1 MAKRNSGLVYRKV
14 DLHIHTPASHD
25 YEDKDVTPEAIVEK
39 ALSEGLDAI
48 AITDHN
54 TGEFIDKIKEAA
66 RGKLIVFPGA
76 EISSEGGIDGLIH
89 IIALFDPSQSTHN
102 ITSFLGALEYK
113 PKSNPEELY
122 TNKSPNEVIDK
133 IHERGGIAIPAHVNG
148 DNGLLKDTRGNP
160 RIDAIRNPRLLAV
173 EATDCNDAE
182 KAERRKRICDF
193 LDGSDPNY
201 RRELAVY
208 QASDSH
214 SLEKI
219 GSRYSFFKMEEISLE
234 GLRQCFHDPDVR
246 IKQMDNL
253 DVCKYPKIT
262 QLSVTQGFMK
272 DQVINFHEGLN
283 SIVGGKG
290 VGKSLIIELIR
301 FALDQHS
308 KDSAISND
316 HLGKLKHKLE
326 PSGEVHLTF
335 ELDNGETYQVCR
347 KYDALQNPITCVN
360 LTNSEPFNGDVSSI
374 FPILAYSQNE
384 IIKITEDAEAQLKL
398 IDTFHDASSFY
409 SRIKDIEE
417 KLKPI
422 VKEYS
427 ECINL
432 GPKLEE
438 AEKALHTLKEQHR
451 LIVSSLENS
460 LFKEMESLENKDKEL
475 TKHVTFHEELLG
487 KLDEFTKDLE
497 ENFSEPAISEPF
509 ATDLSIS
516 EAGKLSQNSLIA
528 IGNVIPTCRAVIES
542 NQAKLAE
549 LYTQWSAELTAKREE
564 YDKVLKDAGG
574 DKEKLEAQRKAAADK
589 IAQKESEI
597 SRYTQKVDKI
607 PVLKENFNSLLD
619 ELDDAYNDY
628 YNARRSIFE
637 SLSAQSNG
645 RLNLEI
651 AKAGNPS
658 AFIEQLHTILKGTG
672 IQKANYESIA
682 GSIMP
687 REFVNLVLQHET
699 QSLAASCEIS
709 EKNANKIIENLNLGD
724 NLEKVLTLCYS
735 AYPKD
740 VPSIQYL
747 KDDGS
752 YYPLDE
758 LSVGQKCTAL
768 LIIALSEGRKPII
781 IDQPEDSLDNPSIF
795 EDIVLKLR
803 SGKEKRQFIL
813 TTHNSNVGVAS
824 DSDNFVVIKGTAS
837 CCRVECSG
845 AIDRQAVRSEV
856 VDHLEGGKIPYILK
870 SRKYGAN

>member
-1 MAKRNSGLVYRKV
+1 
-14 DLHIHTPASHD
+14 
-25 YEDKDVTPEAIVEK
+25 
-39 ALSEGLDAI
+39 
-48 AITDHN
+48 
-54 TGEFIDKIKEAA
+54 
-66 RGKLIVFPGA
+66 
-76 EISSEGGIDGLIH
+76 
-89 IIALFDPSQSTHN
+89 
-102 ITSFLGALEYK
+102 
-113 PKSNPEELY
+113 
-122 TNKSPNEVIDK
+122 
-133 IHERGGIAIPAHVNG
+133 
-148 DNGLLKDTRGNP
+148 
-160 RIDAIRNPRLLAV
+160 LAV
-173 EATDCNDAE
+173 EATDCCDVV
-182 KAERRKRICDF
+182 KAEQKTRVCDL
-193 LDGSDPNY
+193 LDGSDPEY
-201 RRELAVY
+201 QRKLAVY

-214 SLEKI
+214 SLESI
-219 GSRYSFFKMEEISLE
+219 SSRYSFFKMEEISLE

-262 QLSVTQGFMK
+262 QLSVTKGFMK

-308 KDSAISND
+308 RDSAINND

-360 LTNSEPFNGDVSSI
+360 LTNNEPFNGDVSSI

-417 KLKPI
+417 KLKPV

-427 ECINL
+427 ECINI

-438 AEKALHTLKEQHR
+438 AEKAFHTLKEQHR

-460 LFKEMESLENKDKEL
+460 LFKEMEALENKDKEL

-487 KLDEFTKDLE
+487 KLDEVTKDLE
-497 ENFSEPAISEPF
+497 ENFPEPAISEPF

-528 IGNVIPTCRAVIES
+528 IGNAITTCRAVIES

-619 ELDDAYNDY
+619 KLDNAYNDY

-637 SLSAQSNG
+637 SLSAQSNR

-658 AFIEQLHTILKGTG
+658 AFIEQLNTILKGTG
-672 IQKANYESIA
+672 IQKSNYESIA

-699 QSLAASCEIS
+699 QSLVASCEIS

-747 KDDGS
+747 KDDES

-824 DSDNFVVIKGTAS
+824 DSDNFIIIKGTAS
-837 CCRVECSG
+837 CCKVECSG

-856 VDHLEGGKIPYILK
+856 V
-870 SRKYGAN
+870 